1 MNKITKKLF
10 LYFTILAVFLS
21 GVVFVG
27 FYSTFRY
34 YSYHHHK
41 SELQTR
47 AEMIQGG
54 LESYISSCTDNQQL
68 SAYINVLDDIS
79 LADAYFVS
87 REGASFTCSCSC
99 GTTVTIEKPPTKE
112 VEVFAEDIFRTGKYA
127 EEEFKAGK
135 GTTIYAGIPV
145 KEDGVTN
152 AVVVIVDTFDIDQKS
167 FIYAISI
174 LFGCLLV
181 ALIISIVFASI
192 LAKRFMMPIQ
202 KIASVTKELAN
213 GNYKIKT
220 NVDDHTEIGVLA
232 KETDILAERLAS
244 VEQMQKDYITNISH
258 ELRTPVTVIRSS
270 VEALH
275 DGMIPKE
282 KQEEYHKQMLSE
294 TISLQRL
301 VNDMLELSRLEN
313 DEFVIYKEEIDLG
326 QVLEDAIRGIRMISR
341 EKDIIV
347 HYEPVQEEFPVLG
360 DYGRLRQM
368 FITVLDNA
376 VKYSDPGK
384 NIWIEIHRKADSYY
398 VSVRDEGHGISKEKQ
413 KHIFDKFYR
422 SMNENST
429 GLGLVVMKNIARRH
443 GIDVRIHSEEGKG
456 SKFTFII
463 PVYKCVDNTNES

>member
-47 AEMIQGG
+47 AQTIQDG
-54 LESYISSCTDNQQL
+54 LELYISSCTDNQEL

-87 REGASFTCSCSC
+87 REGTSFTCSCSC
-99 GTTVTIEKPPTKE
+99 GTTVTIEKKPTKK
-112 VEVFAEDIFRTGKYA
+112 VEDFAEEIFRTGKYV
-127 EEEFKAGK
+127 EKEFREKQV
-135 GTTIYAGIPV
+135 TTIYAGIPV
-145 KEDGVTN
+145 KEEGITN

-167 FIYAISI
+167 FFYAILI
-174 LFGCLLV
+174 LFMCLLV
-181 ALIISIVFASI
+181 ALAVSIILASV

-213 GNYKIKT
+213 GNYKVKT
-220 NVDDHTEIGVLA
+220 NVNDHTEIGILA

-275 DGMIPKE
+275 DGMVPAD

-294 TISLQRL
+294 TITLQRL

-313 DEFVIYKEEIDLG
+313 DEFIIYKEEIDLG

-341 EKDIIV
+341 EKEITV
-347 HYEPVQEEFPVLG
+347 HYNPSLEEYLVWG
-360 DYGRLRQM
+360 DYGRIRQM

-376 VKYSDPGK
+376 VKYSDAGK
-384 NIWIEIHRKADSYY
+384 NIWIEVHRKSDNYY
-398 VSVRDEGHGISKEKQ
+398 VSVRDEGNGISSEKQ
-413 KHIFDKFYR
+413 RHIFDKFYR
-422 SMNENST
+422 SMNEHST

-443 GIDVRIHSEEGKG
+443 EIDVRIHSEEGKG

-463 PVYKCVDNTNES
+463 PIYKCEDNTNK

>member
-1 MNKITKKLF
+1 MNRITKKLF

-27 FYSTFRY
+27 FYGTFRY
-34 YSYHHHK
+34 YSYQHHK
-41 SELQTR
+41 TELQTR
-47 AEMIQGG
+47 AETIREG
-54 LESYISSCTDNQQL
+54 LESYISSCTGNQEL

-99 GTTVTIEKPPTKE
+99 GTTVTIEKTPTKE
-112 VEVFAEDIFRTGKYA
+112 VEAFAEEIFESGEYKET
-127 EEEFKAGK
+127 EQKAAK

-145 KEDGVTN
+145 KEEGVTN
-152 AVVVIVDTFDIDQKS
+152 AVVVIVDKFDIDQKS
-167 FIYAISI
+167 FLYAIAI

-181 ALIISIVFASI
+181 ALVVSIAIASV
-192 LAKRFMMPIQ
+192 LAKRFMVPIQ
-202 KIASVTKELAN
+202 KIASAIKELAN
-213 GNYKIKT
+213 GNYKTKT
-220 NVDDHTEIGVLA
+220 NVSDDTEMGVLA
-232 KETDILAERLAS
+232 KETDMLAERLAS

-270 VEALH
+270 VEALN
-275 DGMIPKE
+275 DGMIPVD
-282 KQEEYHKQMLSE
+282 KQEEYYKQMLSE

-313 DEFVIYKEEIDLG
+313 DEFIINKEEIDLS
-326 QVLEDAIRGIRMISR
+326 QVLEDAVRGIRMISKA
-341 EKDIIV
+341 KDITI
-347 HYEPVQEEFPVLG
+347 HFDYITEEWPVMG

-376 VKYSDPGK
+376 VKYSDAGK
-384 NIWIEIHRKADSYY
+384 NIWIETHKKSDYYY
-398 VSVRDEGHGISKEKQ
+398 VTIRDEGYGISKEMQ

-422 SMNENST
+422 SLNEGST

-443 GIDVRIHSEEGKG
+443 GIDVRLHSEEGKG
-456 SKFTFII
+456 SKFTFIVH
-463 PVYKCVDNTNES
+463 VYEP

>member
-1 MNKITKKLF
+1 MNRITKKLF

-27 FYSTFRY
+27 FYGTFRY
-34 YSYHHHK
+34 YSYQHHK
-41 SELQTR
+41 TELQTR
-47 AEMIQGG
+47 AETIQEG
-54 LESYISSCTDNQQL
+54 LESYISSCTSNQEL

-99 GTTVTIEKPPTKE
+99 GTTVTIEKTPTKE
-112 VEVFAEDIFRTGKYA
+112 VEEFAEEVFRTGEYK
-127 EEEFKAGK
+127 ETELKVGG

-145 KEDGVTN
+145 KEEGITN
-152 AVVVIVDTFDIDQKS
+152 AVVVIVDKFDIDQKS
-167 FIYAISI
+167 FFYAITI

-181 ALIISIVFASI
+181 ALAASVAI
-192 LAKRFMMPIQ
+192 ASVLAKRFMVPIQ
-202 KIASVTKELAN
+202 KIAFAIKELAN
-213 GNYKIKT
+213 GNYKVKT
-220 NVDDHTEIGVLA
+220 NVFDNTEIGVLA
-232 KETDILAERLAS
+232 KETDMLAERLAS

-270 VEALH
+270 VEALN
-275 DGMIPKE
+275 DGMVPSE
-282 KQEEYHKQMLSE
+282 RQEEYYKQMLSE

-313 DEFVIYKEEIDLG
+313 DEFIIYKEEIDLS
-326 QVLEDAIRGIRMISR
+326 QVLEDAVRGIRMISS
-341 EKDIIV
+341 EKEINLHFACIT
-347 HYEPVQEEFPVLG
+347 EECSVMG

-376 VKYSDPGK
+376 VKYSESGK
-384 NIWIEIHRKADSYY
+384 NIWIEAHRKSDNYY
-398 VSVRDEGHGISKEKQ
+398 ITIRDEGYGISKEMQ

-422 SMNENST
+422 SMNESST

-443 GIDVRIHSEEGKG
+443 NIEVRVHSEEGKG

-463 PVYKCVDNTNES
+463 PAYK

>member
-1 MNKITKKLF
+1 MNRITKKLF

-27 FYSTFRY
+27 FYGTFRY
-34 YSYHHHK
+34 YSYQHHK
-41 SELQTR
+41 TELQTR
-47 AEMIQGG
+47 AETIQEG
-54 LESYISSCTDNQQL
+54 LESYISSCTSNQEL

-99 GTTVTIEKPPTKE
+99 GTTVTIEKTPTKE
-112 VEVFAEDIFRTGKYA
+112 VEEFAEEVFRTGEYK
-127 EEEFKAGK
+127 ETELKVGG

-145 KEDGVTN
+145 KEEGITN
-152 AVVVIVDTFDIDQKS
+152 AVVVIVDKFDIDQKS
-167 FIYAISI
+167 FFYAITI

-181 ALIISIVFASI
+181 ALAASVAI
-192 LAKRFMMPIQ
+192 ASVLAKRFMVPIQ
-202 KIASVTKELAN
+202 KIAFAIKELAN
-213 GNYKIKT
+213 GNYKVKT
-220 NVDDHTEIGVLA
+220 NVFDNTEIGVLA
-232 KETDILAERLAS
+232 KETDMLAERLAS

-270 VEALH
+270 VEALN
-275 DGMIPKE
+275 DGMVPSE
-282 KQEEYHKQMLSE
+282 RQEEYYKQMLSE

-313 DEFVIYKEEIDLG
+313 DEFIIYKEEIDLS
-326 QVLEDAIRGIRMISR
+326 QVLEDAVRGIRMISS
-341 EKDIIV
+341 EKEINLHFACIT
-347 HYEPVQEEFPVLG
+347 EEWSVMG

-376 VKYSDPGK
+376 VKYSESGK
-384 NIWIEIHRKADSYY
+384 NIWIEAHRKSDNYY
-398 VSVRDEGHGISKEKQ
+398 ITIRDEGYGISKEMQ

-422 SMNENST
+422 SMNESST

-443 GIDVRIHSEEGKG
+443 NIEVRVHSEEGKG

-463 PVYKCVDNTNES
+463 PAYK